1 MSGVEAAG
9 FVLGAIPLVVEFIKS
24 TAVGVE
30 SVKLFQSQRFRRKV
44 QDWSTELLTQ
54 QTLLL
59 NNIVL
64 VLDTTDALEHDVSTV
79 KQMLEKGQIPPVFY
93 DSDVQK
99 QLRIKLG
106 HNFLPFEQTVLKVQE
121 SMLEVKKRLHIDEL
135 KVSSS
140 SVPPVPILLGRRS
153 SSTELSGQTFRL
165 AILEKK
171 TRANQIDIW
180 PESIQR
186 AISRPQNS

>member
-9 FVLGAIPLVVEFIKS
+9 FVLGAIPLVIEFIKT

-44 QDWSTELLTQ
+44 QDWSTALLTQ

-64 VLDTTDALEHDVSTV
+64 VLDTTDALEHDVGAV

-93 DSDVQK
+93 NSDVQK
-99 QLRIKLG
+99 QLRDKLG
-106 HNFLPFEQTVLKVQE
+106 HNFQPFEQTVLQVQE
-121 SMLEVKKRLHIDEL
+121 SMLEIKKRLHIDDL
-135 KVSSS
+135 KVSPSS
-140 SVPPVPILLGRRS
+140 GSPVPTSLVRCLCETG
-153 SSTELSGQTFRL
+153 LSGQ
-165 AILEKK
+165 AI
-171 TRANQIDIW
+171 
-180 PESIQR
+180 
-186 AISRPQNS
+186 